1 MKVTLVNP
9 APMLKAEL
17 HDMPDHPHLGLAYLA
32 AVLEKKGVD
41 VRVVDAKLE
50 RLDFDS
56 AVERIL
62 ERKDD
67 LIGFSA
73 YTHDVTPSARLAEK
87 IKRKHSDTLML
98 LGGVHV
104 TALPEETMEKFPVF
118 DLAAIGEAEVM
129 FGDLVDWF
137 NGKKDLHNV
146 KGIVFREDGRLIVN
160 SEKNVPMDLDAV
172 PFPAWHL
179 FPKADGY
186 HIITARG
193 CPYQCVFCMS
203 PYGRD
208 LTRERSPKNSVKEME
223 MTIEAYNPKYYKFN
237 DETFGL
243 NRKRALDILDLIV
256 AKGLHKVP
264 KIASM
269 RGNLVDPEILA
280 KMKEAGFNFIDYGV
294 ETGDPNILRIIKKGV
309 TLEQTRRAVKITK
322 EAGIGVGTN
331 FILGHPHDTLE
342 TMNRTLDYAA
352 SLNPDLI
359 AIGIMVPYPG
369 TEVAEYVKRGEGG
382 YKVLSTNWEDYN
394 KQLGNAVELENVSR
408 RQLELLQLKGY
419 TMTYLRNGKYWDFAK
434 FCYSYRRAA
443 LAFARNFVK
452 KKYHKPE
459 EQPKTVDGG
468 WSESAIR
475 GRNFWSGTP
484 N

>member
-1 MKVTLVNP
+1 M
-9 APMLKAEL
+9 
-17 HDMPDHPHLGLAYLA
+17 
-32 AVLEKKGVD
+32 
-41 VRVVDAKLE
+41 
-50 RLDFDS
+50 
-56 AVERIL
+56 
-62 ERKDD
+62 
-67 LIGFSA
+67 
-73 YTHDVTPSARLAEK
+73 
-87 IKRKHSDTLML
+87 
-98 LGGVHV
+98 
-104 TALPEETMEKFPVF
+104 
-118 DLAAIGEAEVM
+118 
-129 FGDLVDWF
+129 
-137 NGKKDLHNV
+137 
-146 KGIVFREDGRLIVN
+146 
-160 SEKNVPMDLDAV
+160 
-172 PFPAWHL
+172 
-179 FPKADGY
+179 
-186 HIITARG
+186 
-193 CPYQCVFCMS
+193 
-203 PYGRD
+203 
-208 LTRERSPKNSVKEME
+208 
-223 MTIEAYNPKYYKFN
+223 
-237 DETFGL
+237 
-243 NRKRALDILDLIV
+243 
-256 AKGLHKVP
+256 
-264 KIASM
+264 
-269 RGNLVDPEILA
+269 
-280 KMKEAGFNFIDYGV
+280 
-294 ETGDPNILRIIKKGV
+294 
-309 TLEQTRRAVKITK
+309 EQTRRAVKITK

-475 GRNFWSGTP
+475 GRNFWSGAP